1 MIAPISI
8 LVKPLRSI
16 NDCGVFVKL
25 TERHC
30 VPLCFCY
37 PFTHPG
43 GYTTGR
49 SDVID
54 ILRQKSRPY
63 LFSNTL
69 APAVA
74 AASLTVF
81 DLLSSSSSLLK
92 QLHENTAYFR
102 KAITEAGF
110 SIKPG
115 THPIVV
121 SRDAGPE

>member
-1 MIAPISI
+1 VLQHELLIQRI
-8 LVKPLRSI
+8 LCNPPCHS
-16 NDCGVFVKL
+16 C
-25 TERHC
+25 
-30 VPLCFCY
+30 
-37 PFTHPG
+37 HPG

-49 SDVID
+49 GDVID

-81 DLLSSSSSLLK
+81 DLLTSSSSLLK
-92 QLHENTAYFR
+92 QLHDNTAYFR

-110 SIKPG
+110 TIKPG

-121 SRDAGPE
+121 SGGY